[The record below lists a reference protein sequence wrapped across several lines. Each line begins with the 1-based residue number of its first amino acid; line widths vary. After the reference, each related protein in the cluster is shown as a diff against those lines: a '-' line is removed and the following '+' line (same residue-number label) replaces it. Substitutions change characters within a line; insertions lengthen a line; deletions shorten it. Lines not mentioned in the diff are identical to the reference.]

1 MHVPVLTRH
10 KHTHTQ
16 GTQTIISSSLKQPG
30 FFISFYCFFFPK
42 SSQLWGHYSEIHTSI
57 WEQGDIIYRCT
68 ALRSHL
74 CVKGRCVCAVNK
86 RGESESAEEP
96 CQEIFPGCQGAVML
110 DFMKKYVQ

>member
-1 MHVPVLTRH
+1 MHVPVSTRH
-10 KHTHTQ
+10 KHAHTRHPNNN
-16 GTQTIISSSLKQPG
+16 KQL
-30 FFISFYCFFFPK
+30 IKTTWVFYFVLLCFFSK

-57 WEQGDIIYRCT
+57 WEKGDIIYRCT

-110 DFMKKYVQ
+110 DFMNKYVQ